1 LRSGNWSS
9 SHSLQQNDV
18 DDHFSVFAFILL
30 VDKSAT
36 WPPRIPSDGIAIP
49 DMVQPG
55 RNLMWFMDLA
65 LVQPGQPGSLF
76 LDFLL
81 LREAIDYQFEFL
93 DHRSLAQQWDASAD
107 SKCRHLYALFLFCLH
122 RLLAEMHRWFSSVP
136 LVFHVTP
143 AGSPLNNVMALS
155 PLIAN
160 RRGGQGSI
168 WKQRADWL
176 QIVDGLFRDSINSLQ
191 SLRNPPP
198 SWIMRSSSR
207 SGVSRTQPPA
217 ATSARGGRQLVGVA
231 SEGLIKV
238 SLCHL
243 LVLVTRV
250 IVLCPPLKRL
260 PQHKPPLMME

>member
-81 LREAIDYQFEFL
+81 LGEAIDYQFKFL

-107 SKCRHLYALFLFCLH
+107 SKC
-122 RLLAEMHRWFSSVP
+122 
-136 LVFHVTP
+136 
-143 AGSPLNNVMALS
+143 
-155 PLIAN
+155 
-160 RRGGQGSI
+160 
-168 WKQRADWL
+168 
-176 QIVDGLFRDSINSLQ
+176 
-191 SLRNPPP
+191 
-198 SWIMRSSSR
+198 
-207 SGVSRTQPPA
+207 
-217 ATSARGGRQLVGVA
+217 
-231 SEGLIKV
+231 
-238 SLCHL
+238 
-243 LVLVTRV
+243 
-250 IVLCPPLKRL
+250 
-260 PQHKPPLMME
+260 